1 MLATEQPDKGGNL
14 PLASFSKKWSTFA
27 TVLLK
32 ATTVK
37 PNNQVRVQV
46 IAEELVVINTMVCN
60 IEDQVLRID
69 MVISLTPISVSRT
82 RSETYL
88 THNSKTNK
96 AEI

>member
-1 MLATEQPDKGGNL
+1 M
-14 PLASFSKKWSTFA
+14 ASFSKKASTFA

-37 PNNQVRVQV
+37 PNNQVRAQA

-69 MVISLTPISVSRT
+69 RVISLTPISVSRT
-82 RSETYL
+82 GSETYL